1 MPETPP
7 ETHRTATARPSLTER
22 RKAATQLEI
31 ARTAAALFAERGAD
45 STTAEDIARASGI
58 ALRTFYRYFRT
69 KEDAVAPLLSSGVKQ
84 WIADLR
90 DSPGELPVPR
100 ALERAALRALTPTD
114 EAETQALHWTRGLIR
129 AMDAHPGLR
138 SVWLRVTHDA
148 EEELTPVLAALAGDE
163 VDPLEIRLAS
173 AAANTAMRVAVE
185 VWATTDAPDHGPGG
199 PAELAARCVHGLTAG
214 LRLWDGPGATPAG

>member
-1 MPETPP
+1 MPDTSRTDTP
-7 ETHRTATARPSLTER
+7 RPSLTER

-31 ARTAAALFAERGAD
+31 ARTAAALFAEKGAEG
-45 STTAEDIARASGI
+45 TTAEDIARASGI

-90 DSPGELPVPR
+90 DSPSGLPAPR
-100 ALERAALRALTPTD
+100 ALERAALRALTPAD
-114 EAETQALHWTRGLIR
+114 ETEAQALYWTRGLIR
-129 AMDAHPGLR
+129 AMDTHPALL

-148 EEELTPVLAALAGDE
+148 EQELTPVLAGLAGRDA
-163 VDPLEIRLAS
+163 DPLEIGLAS

-185 VWATTDAPDHGPGG
+185 VWAATDAPDHGPGG

-214 LRLWDGPGATPAG
+214 LRLWDRPDGETSTR